1 MKKAWHFQTVYE
13 VLWTIP
19 QKGWRLKIKLD
30 KIKVDVN
37 LPPTEQLSNW
47 TEKDTQ
53 SGDKMCLFA
62 LRIITW

>member
-1 MKKAWHFQTVYE
+1 MKKAWQFQTVYE

-62 LRIITW
+62 LRIINW

>member
-1 MKKAWHFQTVYE
+1 MKKAWQFQTVYK
-13 VLWTIP
+13 VLWTIT

-30 KIKVDVN
+30 KIKADVN

-62 LRIITW
+62 LRIINW